1 MAIGN
6 VGVGR
11 AGRDKVDRLKRV
23 PLFIVVAGAVDK
35 SMDYSMWVSV

>member
-6 VGVGR
+6 VGV
-11 AGRDKVDRLKRV
+11 GRDKVDRLKRV